1 VNSIRIAFVMIAV
14 AIASPVAAQW
24 HADAPI
30 DPIVSL
36 SDLNAWAAAHA
47 GHYIGV
53 PEDGMVSV
61 INPYDHAETARVAI
75 YEEVDTTVHREDGM
89 EDTRATIYALR
100 KVRGGARQ
108 HLDVFDLVRI
118 GFLTVEE
125 TLMRSP
131 LLILAVVVLICIGIV
146 ILVLGH
152 HKAPA
157 ALQTQSLCDEVE
169 RRFRNGGRRW

>member
-1 VNSIRIAFVMIAV
+1 MSRRGFAFLLIVF

-24 HADAPI
+24 HVDAPI
-30 DPIVSL
+30 DPIVSI
-36 SDLNAWAAAHA
+36 SDLNAWAAVHA

-53 PEDGMVSV
+53 TGDGRVSV

-100 KVRGGARQ
+100 TVRGGAGQ
-108 HLDVFDLVRI
+108 DLDVFDLVRI

-125 TLMRSP
+125 TVTRSP
-131 LLILAVVVLICIGIV
+131 LLILAVVVITCLGIV
-146 ILVLGH
+146 ILFLGH
-152 HKAPA
+152 HSAPA
-157 ALQTQSLCDEVE
+157 ALRTQSLCDEVE

>member
-1 VNSIRIAFVMIAV
+1 VSRRGFAFLIIVF
-14 AIASPVAAQW
+14 AIASPIAAQW

-30 DPIVSL
+30 DPIVSI
-36 SDLNAWAAAHA
+36 SDLNAWAASRA

-53 PEDGMVSV
+53 TGDGRVSV

-100 KVRGGARQ
+100 TVRGGPGQA
-108 HLDVFDLVRI
+108 LDVFDLVRI

-125 TLMRSP
+125 TVARGP
-131 LLILAVVVLICIGIV
+131 LLILGVVVLICIGIV
-146 ILVLGH
+146 FFLRH
-152 HKAPA
+152 HSAPA
-157 ALQTQSLCDEVE
+157 ALRTQSLCDEVE

>member
-1 VNSIRIAFVMIAV
+1 VSRRCFAFLIIVF

-24 HADAPI
+24 HVDAPI
-30 DPIVSL
+30 DPIVSI

-53 PEDGMVSV
+53 TGDGRVSV

-100 KVRGGARQ
+100 TVRGGAGQ
-108 HLDVFDLVRI
+108 DVDVFDLVRI

-125 TLMRSP
+125 TLTRSP
-131 LLILAVVVLICIGIV
+131 LLILAVIIICFGIV
-146 ILVLGH
+146 ILFLGH
-152 HKAPA
+152 HSAPA
-157 ALQTQSLCDEVE
+157 ALRTQSLCDEVE
-169 RRFRNGGRRW
+169 RRFRNGGGRW